1 MIQLLVRFH
10 ILSLKNRTLSR
21 IRRLRQIRYLV
32 GTAVAIAYFAF
43 LLRPRGGGGI
53 LAALSFGRSLDSDVK
68 TALLMAGAAFLTA
81 LMLIAWIWPGRTA
94 ALHLSE
100 AEITFLFA
108 SPLTR
113 RQVID
118 YSLLKAQVGIIFG
131 VVVTSL
137 ILLRHLAS
145 SITQALIGAWILFTF
160 THLYLTAVAIVRTNF
175 FRHGWSGLRR
185 AWPALSIG
193 AVVLI
198 SLAVGIQTGSLRM
211 PTSEDAGNLKD
222 YVIETGEA
230 PPLGWLLWP
239 GRALL
244 QPMAARG
251 AGSFLLSLLPALGLL
266 ALSYIWV
273 IRSDFRY
280 EEASAEAAAR
290 KADRKRLSAAGSWRE
305 RGVSVGARRT
315 PFRLA
320 SRGSPLRA
328 LVWKNLVA
336 IWRLTPWP
344 VALLIFAT
352 GAIASLV
359 FSGALRSAAPG
370 QTAVG
375 IGLSCVLLATFL
387 TFFGPEWVR
396 SDLRLNLPHANL
408 LKSYPV
414 KGSTLMLAEISG
426 CAAVTTLSQ
435 ALLLAAGLPLLH
447 GFEGWSV
454 AEWALMAAGALLLAA
469 PVNLLIVLVQNAAVL
484 LFPAWHH
491 LGPGR
496 PQGIAVM
503 GQTLVSMLLRVLAFA
518 VTILPAALILILGIY
533 LLHPLTGLPVALLL
547 AALAAAV
554 PVIVEAWA
562 GIVLLG
568 LLFERFDPSRELD
581 IVI

>member
-1 MIQLLVRFH
+1 MILLLVRFH
-10 ILSLKNRTLSR
+10 LWSLKNRILSR

-32 GTAVAIAYFAF
+32 GTVVVFAYFAF
-43 LLRPRGGGGI
+43 LFRPGRGGGI
-53 LAALSFGRSLDSDVK
+53 LGALTYERNLDSDVK
-68 TALLMAGAAFLTA
+68 TALLMAGAALLTA
-81 LMLIAWIWPGRTA
+81 LLLITWIWPGRRA
-94 ALHLSE
+94 ALHLTE

-131 VVVTSL
+131 VLVASL
-137 ILLRHLAS
+137 IGLRHFAS
-145 SITQALIGAWILFTF
+145 SITQALIGAWVIFTF
-160 THLYLTAVAIVRTNF
+160 AHLYFTAVAIVRTNF

-185 AWPALSIG
+185 AWPVLSVG
-193 AVVLI
+193 AVVVI
-198 SLAVGIQTGSLRM
+198 SLAVGVQTGSLRM
-211 PTSEDAGNLKD
+211 PASGDAGNLQR
-222 YVIETGEA
+222 YVMEMGEA

-244 QPMAARG
+244 QPMVAQG

-280 EEASAEAAAR
+280 EEASAEATAR
-290 KADRKRLSAAGSWRE
+290 KADRKRLRAAGSWR
-305 RGVSVGARRT
+305 GVPVGARRT

-320 SRGSPLRA
+320 ARGSPLRA

-336 IWRLTPWP
+336 TWRLTPWP
-344 VALLIFAT
+344 VALLIFGA

-359 FSGALRSAAPG
+359 FSGALRSAALG
-370 QTAVG
+370 HAAVG
-375 IGLSCVLLATFL
+375 IGLSCFLAATFL
-387 TFFGPEWVR
+387 TLFGPEMVR
-396 SDLRLNLPHANL
+396 SDLRLNLPHANM

-426 CAAVTTLSQ
+426 CAAVITLSQ

-447 GFEGWSV
+447 GFQGWSV
-454 AEWALMAAGALLLAA
+454 AEWALMVTGALLLVA

-496 PQGIAVM
+496 PRGIAVV
-503 GQTLVSMLLRVLAFA
+503 GQNLVSVFLRLLAFA
-518 VTILPAALILILGIY
+518 VTILPAALILTLGIY
-533 LLHPLTGLPVALLL
+533 LIYPLTGLPVALLL